1 MITLNGYQV
10 NTQIY
15 ESSNSIVYH
24 GIRDN
29 DHQSV
34 IIKVLKQD
42 YPTESELTRYKQ
54 EYQLIH
60 SLNFTGVIKAYDLH
74 KYQNT
79 LIITFEDFGG
89 YSLTNWLTKR
99 QFTLE
104 EFLRLAIQI
113 TDSLGAIH
121 GVDII
126 HKDIN
131 PSNIIYNPDT
141 GEIKLI
147 DFGIST
153 QLLRETPTLKNP
165 HVLEGTLAYISP
177 EQTGRMNRCL
187 DYRTDFYSLGVT
199 FYQLLTGKLPFE
211 TTEPMELV
219 HCHLAKQPIPPHQ
232 QQSLTL
238 TSPQIPQLLSD
249 IVLKLMAKTA
259 EERYQ
264 SAWGIKADLEECLK
278 QLQTTGKIPPFPLG
292 TQDISETFHIPQ
304 KLYGREQEVQM
315 LLAAFERVAAIS
327 TSNNEQH
334 RTSNFSSKPVQNLSN
349 PRSRTEMMLVS
360 GYSGIGKSALVR
372 EIYKPVTRQ
381 RGYFISGKF
390 DQFQRNIPY
399 SAIVSAFSSLV
410 QQLLSEPEEQLKQ
423 WREKLLAV
431 LNPNG
436 QVIIDVI
443 PEVELIIGKQPTVAP
458 LAPTQTQNRFNLV
471 FQNFIKLFCAQDHP
485 LVIFL
490 DDLQWA
496 DTATLKLIE
505 LIMTNEETE
514 YLLLIGAY
522 RDNEVNATHGL
533 ILTLDKLE
541 ELGVTFEQ
549 ITLASLQENQI
560 NQLIADT
567 LQVQGESVIPLA
579 KLVVNKT
586 AGNPFFVNQF
596 LQTLYDE
603 NLVRFKAPKDG
614 HQAQWQWDISEIKAL
629 GITDNVVELM
639 VRKLK
644 KLPATTQKV
653 LQLAACIGNYFNLT
667 TLSIVY
673 EKSLTDTFR
682 DLLSA
687 IQEGFVLPTSEL
699 KTSDEEIIE
708 SQLVILNFK
717 FLHDRVQQAAYGLI
731 NQEDKTNVHLRI
743 GRLLRSNLSE
753 TEREER
759 VFELVNHLNVAQDA
773 IADPTERTDLAQ
785 LNLEAGKKAQENIA
799 YQAAKDYFKLGIAYL
814 EDNAWETHYSV
825 TYGLHKELAETEQLD
840 SNFEQADKLIN
851 LLLSRVESVVDKA
864 DIYWLSIRHQTM
876 ISQADRAIEIGKKA
890 LSLLGL
896 DWPEKHE
903 LKTISVYLERARQ
916 QINHKTQGQAISV
929 LLNEPEVKDLTQ
941 QRIIKLLDLLLI
953 PCYITKE
960 NKFYF
965 WCLACKIVELSCQ
978 YGMLAESAYGFQAY
992 GMLVGME
999 LGDYKFGYDVGWLG
1013 FNLSKRFNQ
1022 LDKLAEACYVF
1033 GNNVFPWVNPLNKSE
1048 QILDE
1053 GLQAALASGN
1063 AMFVGY
1069 ILIYKLMNPFYWGK
1083 NLSKI
1088 LEELPEYLRLVQKS
1102 HNRLA
1107 EDSILA
1113 LKLALYNLF
1122 GKTSD
1127 RFSFD
1132 IEDLTES
1139 QYLENCHSHDADY
1152 ALCHYYILKSI
1163 LFYWYDQPSQSL
1175 DYSEKAE
1182 KGIAVLTGKFQVAI
1196 KNFYESLS
1204 LASLYPSASEVDKK
1218 HYWQQLLTNQEQ
1230 MKRWA
1235 DNCPENF
1242 QHNYLLVA
1250 AEMARV
1256 SGQHLEAM
1264 ELYDQ
1269 AIASAEDHGF
1279 IQNQALANELAAKFW
1294 LSRGKSEIAKIY
1306 LNKAHYSYQL
1316 WGAIRKVE
1324 DLEQKYPDLL
1334 VKRTQQSSVSSTQTI
1349 SNTTTNST
1357 RSDLILDL
1365 NTVVKASQAI
1375 SGEIVLADLL
1385 NKLMEIVVENAG
1397 AQFGCLILQRDHQL
1411 FIEATIDVESVDQT
1425 RLQSIPVA
1433 TSEQL
1438 PKALINYVARTGENL
1453 VLNDAGADSNF
1464 AKDPYLQTRQ
1474 PKSVL
1479 CSPILNQGKLVGI
1492 LYLENNLTPG
1502 AFTPDRLEVLNLL
1515 TSQAAISLD
1524 NSLLYRQLEDY
1535 SHTLEEKVEER
1546 TVQLAES
1553 NQQLK
1558 AAKQKADAANQA
1570 KSDFLSN
1577 MSHELRTPLNG
1588 ILGYAQILKRNRDL
1602 GTREIDGLTI
1612 IEQSGNH
1619 LLTLINDI
1627 LDLSKIEARKMELYP
1642 RDLHLQ
1648 SFIDSV
1654 VGIIRMRALEKD
1666 ILFQY
1671 NPEDNLPHGIKAD
1684 EKRLRQVLLNLL
1696 GNAVKFTD
1704 HGEVTL
1710 KVKVISAPSKITVAD
1725 SGYDVAPLAPQLWGE
1740 QNSESPPKLGDLGG
1754 LTKTKGTPIHTSIQQ
1769 GPKIDQPQQT
1779 TQQTKLRF
1787 QVIDTG
1793 VGMTEEQLQKI
1804 FQPFE
1809 QVGDTQRRSAGTGL
1823 GLAITKQLV
1832 ELMGA
1837 KLQVT
1842 SEFGSG
1848 STFWFDVTFPLVETY
1863 QPQQQQSLGQ
1873 IVGYIGSRRKV
1884 LIAEDKAAN
1893 RAVLQNMLE
1902 PLGFEIVMAENGQEE
1917 IELAQQLQPDLILT
1931 DLVMP
1936 VKTGFEAIAEL
1947 RSLPQ
1952 MQNIPIIVVSANVL
1966 DTDQQKSKL
1975 VGCQGFLSKPVDEQ
1989 QLLELLGE
1997 YLQLEWIYEEDSQQ
2011 TIATARIDQPL
2022 VIPPPEEMEVLYE
2035 LAMLG
2040 SMRKIRQR
2048 ATYLEELNT
2057 KYIPFAKKLKDLA
2070 QGFQEQKILEL
2081 VEKYLEMDNS

>member
-1 MITLNGYQV
+1 MITINGYQV
-10 NTQIY
+10 NTKVY
-15 ESSNSIVYH
+15 ESSNSIVYQ

-54 EYQLIH
+54 EYQLNH
-60 SLNFTGVIKAYDLH
+60 SLNFAGVIKAYELQ
-74 KYQNT
+74 KYHST
-79 LIITFEDFGG
+79 LVIIFEDFGG
-89 YSLTNWLTKR
+89 NSLKNWLTKR
-99 QFTLE
+99 QVTLE
-104 EFLRLAIQI
+104 EFLKLAIQI
-113 TDSLGAIH
+113 TNSLGAIH
-121 GVDII
+121 GVNII

-199 FYQLLTGKLPFE
+199 FYELLTGKLPFE

-278 QLQTTGKIPPFPLG
+278 QLQTTGKIPPFSLG

-315 LLAAFERVAAIS
+315 LLAAFERVAAIA

-334 RTSNFSSKPVQNLSN
+334 QKSNFSSRPVQNLSN

-410 QQLLSEPEEQLKQ
+410 QQLLSEPEDQLNQ

-443 PEVELIIGKQPTVAP
+443 PEVELIIGKQPTVAT
-458 LAPTQTQNRFNLV
+458 LAPTETQHRFNLV

-496 DTATLKLIE
+496 DTGTLKLIE

-522 RDNEVNATHGL
+522 RDNEVNTTHPFM
-533 ILTLDKLE
+533 LTLDKLG

-549 ITLASLQENQI
+549 ITLAPLQENQI
-560 NQLIADT
+560 NQLIVDT
-567 LQVQGESVIPLA
+567 LQAEPDSVIPLA

-596 LQTLYDE
+596 LQTLYSE
-603 NLVRFKAPKDG
+603 NLLRFKAPEDG
-614 HQAQWQWDISEIKAL
+614 HQAQWQWDISEIEAV

-644 KLPATTQKV
+644 KLPVTTQKV
-653 LQLAACIGNYFNLT
+653 LQLAACVGNYFNLT

-682 DLLSA
+682 HLLSA
-687 IQEGFVLPTSEL
+687 IQEGFVLPTSDL
-699 KTSDEEIIE
+699 KTSDQEIIE

-731 NQEDKTNVHLRI
+731 NQEDKTKVHLRI
-743 GRLLRSNLSE
+743 GRLLRTNLSE

-785 LNLEAGKKAQENIA
+785 LNLEAGKKARENIA
-799 YQAAKDYFKLGIAYL
+799 YGAAKDYFKLGIAYL
-814 EDNAWETHYSV
+814 DDNAWETHYSV
-825 TYGLHKELAETEQLD
+825 TYALYKQLAETEQFD
-840 SNFEQADKLIN
+840 NNFEEADRLIN

-864 DIYWLSIRHQTM
+864 DIYWLSIRQQTV
-876 ISQADRAIEIGKKA
+876 ISQEHRAIEIGKQA
-890 LSLLGL
+890 LPLLGI
-896 DWPEKHE
+896 DWPKPDQ
-903 LKTISVYLERARQ
+903 LKTISVYLESARQ
-916 QINHKTQGQAISV
+916 QINHKTQGQALSV
-929 LLNEPEVKDLTQ
+929 LLNEPEAKDLIQ
-941 QRIIKLLDLLLI
+941 KKIIKLLNCLL
-953 PCYITKE
+953 PPSYITKQ
-960 NKFYF
+960 NQLHF
-965 WCLACKIVELSCQ
+965 WLGSKIVELSCQ
-978 YGMLAESAYGFQAY
+978 YGMVAESAFGFLVY
-992 GMLVGME
+992 GMLLTTE
-999 LGDYKFGYDVGWLG
+999 LGDYQLGYEVGWLG
-1013 FNLSKRFNQ
+1013 LNLSKRFNQ
-1022 LDKLAEACYVF
+1022 LDKVAQTCYTF
-1033 GNNVFPWVNPLNKSE
+1033 ANNLLPWVNPLKESD

-1053 GLQAALASGN
+1053 GIQAAFASGN
-1063 AMFVGY
+1063 AMFLGY
-1069 ILIYKLMNPFYWGK
+1069 LVIYKVINPFYWGK

-1088 LEELPEYLRLVQKS
+1088 LEELPEYLGLAQKTQ
-1102 HNRLA
+1102 NRLA

-1113 LKLALYNLF
+1113 LKLFLYNLL
-1122 GKTSD
+1122 GKTRD
-1127 RFSFD
+1127 KFSFD

-1139 QYLENCHSHDADY
+1139 QYLENCHCDHGDY

-1163 LFYWYDQPSQSL
+1163 FLYWYDQPRQSL

-1182 KGIAVLTGKFQVAI
+1182 KLIAVLTNKFQVAV
-1196 KNFYESLS
+1196 KGFYESLS

-1218 HYWQQLLTNQEQ
+1218 HYWQQLLTNQEK

-1242 QHNYLLVA
+1242 QHKYLLVA
-1250 AEMARV
+1250 AEMARL

-1269 AIASAEDHGF
+1269 AIASAEDNGF

-1294 LSRGKSEIAKIY
+1294 LSRGKEEIAQLYI
-1306 LNKAHYSYQL
+1306 NKAHYSYQL
-1316 WGAIRKVE
+1316 WGARRKVE

-1334 VKRTQQSSVSSTQTI
+1334 VNRTQQSSVSSTQTI
-1349 SNTTTNST
+1349 SSTTTSST

-1365 NTVVKASQAI
+1365 NTVVKASQTI

-1385 NKLMEIVVENAG
+1385 NKLIEIVVENAG

-1411 FIEATIDVESVDQT
+1411 FIEATKEVEGVDQT

-1453 VLNDAGADSNF
+1453 VLNDAGADSKF
-1464 AKDPYLQTRQ
+1464 ANDPYLQTRQ

-1515 TSQAAISLD
+1515 TSQAAISLE
-1524 NSLLYRQLEDY
+1524 NAQLYEQLEALAQ
-1535 SHTLEEKVEER
+1535 SLQVKVDER
-1546 TVQLAES
+1546 TQDL
-1553 NQQLK
+1553 
-1558 AAKQKADAANQA
+1558 QKALQAAEVANQA

-1588 ILGYAQILKRNRDL
+1588 ILGYAQILMRDRNFNPRQ
-1602 GTREIDGLTI
+1602 TNGLKTI
-1612 IEQSGNH
+1612 YQSGNH
-1619 LLTLINDI
+1619 LLTLINDL
-1627 LDLSKIEARKMELYP
+1627 LDIAKIEAGKMELYP
-1642 RDLHLQ
+1642 TDCHLPT
-1648 SFIDSV
+1648 FLEEV
-1654 VGIIRMRALEKD
+1654 VGIIGMRALEKD
-1666 ILFQY
+1666 ILFKYQ
-1671 NPEDNLPHGIKAD
+1671 PGDNLPSGIQVD
-1684 EKRLRQVLLNLL
+1684 QKRMRQILLNLL

-1704 HGEVTL
+1704 RGQVSF
-1710 KVKVISAPSKITVAD
+1710 KVSVLNNQNVGVKHQVNH
-1725 SGYDVAPLAPQLWGE
+1725 PQ
-1740 QNSESPPKLGDLGG
+1740 
-1754 LTKTKGTPIHTSIQQ
+1754 T
-1769 GPKIDQPQQT
+1769 
-1779 TQQTKLRF
+1779 LRF
-1787 QVIDTG
+1787 EVIDTG
-1793 VGMTEEQLQKI
+1793 VGMTQKQLETI

-1809 QVGDTQRRSAGTGL
+1809 QVGDIHNRADGTGL
-1823 GLAITKQLV
+1823 GLTISQKLIDLMKGKLNLKS
-1832 ELMGA
+1832 ELG
-1837 KLQVT
+1837 K
-1842 SEFGSG
+1842 G
-1848 STFWFDVTFPLVETY
+1848 STFWLDVTFPTLEIALKTEQNLVGQVIGY
-1863 QPQQQQSLGQ
+1863 QG
-1873 IVGYIGSRRKV
+1873 ITRKILV
-1884 LIAEDKAAN
+1884 VDDKLEN

-1902 PLGFEIVMAENGQEE
+1902 PLGFEVILGNNGLEE
-1917 IELAQQLQPDLILT
+1917 VQLACQIQPDLILT

-1936 VKTGFEAIAEL
+1936 VKTGFEAVQEI
-1947 RSLPQ
+1947 RQIPQ
-1952 MQNIPIIVVSANVL
+1952 IQNITIVAVSTSIWEM
-1966 DTDQQKSKL
+1966 DETKSRIA
-1975 VGCQGFLSKPVDEQ
+1975 GCDNFISKPVDQ
-1989 QLLELLGE
+1989 LQLLEVLEQHLA
-1997 YLQLEWIYEEDSQQ
+1997 LEWIYEDTAARQKSDIQSVANPSKEDSLEKVLNESF
-2011 TIATARIDQPL
+2011 I
-2022 VIPPPEEMEVLYE
+2022 IPPNSEMEVLYE

-2040 SMRKIRQR
+2040 SMRKICER
-2048 ATYLEELNT
+2048 AVYLEELDE
-2057 KYIPFAKKLKDLA
+2057 KYLPFANKLKELA
-2070 QGFQEQKILEL
+2070 QDFQEAEILAL
-2081 VEKYLEMDNS
+2081 VEKNLSMSNSN